1 MVLLILSDQKSYPLD
16 LEQKTFSAQNSL
28 RD

>member
-1 MVLLILSDQKSYPLD
+1 MVLLILSDQQSYPLD

-28 RD
+28 HD